1 MLRAQNL
8 LNMLKLRAQ
17 NSLNLLMAH
26 VCTDL
31 QCLAGVEPPRWP
43 DALSIC
49 RIGYRVGRSR
59 SPELAMPVHFL
70 CCGQREW
77 KLRVLHSR
85 SRLQRQTNVHLDRR
99 RRHLGLANVV
109 DLDVVDERKRLARR
123 KHRLLVHKLG
133 LTAERLPAVEAL
145 NTTSSRDY
153 QVPAGPLNM
162 WASVVVA
169 HFCALGKTPG
179 AP

>member
-1 MLRAQNL
+1 MLTESTAAALLANFDVARAEL
-8 LNMLKLRAQ
+8 AEHAEVARAE
-17 NSLNLLMAH
+17 
-26 VCTDL
+26 
-31 QCLAGVEPPRWP
+31 LAELADGALVRRSSAPCARASVELPRWP
-43 DALSIC
+43 GALSIC
-49 RIGYRVGRSR
+49 RIGYRAGRSR
-59 SPELAMPVHFL
+59 SPVLWSTRVAVHM
-70 CCGQREW
+70 
-77 KLRVLHSR
+77 RVLHSR
-85 SRLQRQTNVHLDRR
+85 SRLQRQINVHLDRR

-162 WASVVVA
+162 LFDVE
-169 HFCALGKTPG
+169 K
-179 AP
+179 